1 MRKRLFTW
9 LLLFG
14 VLLPPPAKSR
24 PALSFDSLDQC
35 VIATGLD
42 HSAVA
47 AFEKAADD
55 QFRRRVFGVFL
66 GAARTPLLG
75 DYSIVDGCAIR
86 FAPRLPFLPG
96 RSYRVLL
103 DLAKLNETDR
113 KALPGGTEKI
123 TLAFSTDAPA
133 RHAKARVARV
143 SPYSVS
149 APANLL
155 RLYIH
160 FSHPMSRRGVSRHVR
175 LLQADGASVED
186 AFVETPDEL
195 WDPETR
201 RLTLFFHPGRIKR
214 GVELRDRTGPALQ
227 PGRRY
232 RLVVDK
238 GAEDEDGAPL
248 VEDFVMEF
256 LAAPDD
262 RRSPRTQDWV
272 IRAPAAGQKAP
283 LIVTADEPLDEPL
296 FLRCLRVEDDAGR
309 PVPGDAV
316 VLPGNARWKFT
327 PRGAWRAGS
336 YMLRVAGEMEDL
348 AGNRPARLFEEPASS
363 DGRRAEAQESVLI
376 FTITARP

>member
-1 MRKRLFTW
+1 MSKRLFAW
-9 LLLFG
+9 LLLSG
-14 VLLPPPAKSR
+14 VLLPSPVKSR
-24 PALSFDSLDQC
+24 PALSFDSLNQS

-42 HSAVA
+42 RSLVA

-66 GAARTPLLG
+66 GDARTPLLG

-103 DLAKLNETDR
+103 DLAKLSETDR
-113 KALPGGTEKI
+113 KAPPGRPEKI
-123 TLAFSTDAPA
+123 TLAFSTDAPP
-133 RHAKARVARV
+133 RPAKARVVRV
-143 SPYSVS
+143 SPSAES

-155 RLYIH
+155 RLYIY

-175 LLQADGASVED
+175 LLQADGEPVED

-195 WDPETR
+195 WDPEAH
-201 RLTLFFHPGRIKR
+201 RLTLLFHPGRIKR
-214 GVELRDRTGPALQ
+214 GVELHDRMGPALQ
-227 PGRRY
+227 PGNRY

-238 GAEDEDGAPL
+238 GGEDQDGAPL

-256 LAAPDD
+256 RAAPDD

-272 IRAPAAGQKAP
+272 IRAPAAGHKAP
-283 LIVTADEPLDEPL
+283 LLVTADEPLDEPL
-296 FLRCLRVEDDAGR
+296 FLRCLRVEDNAGR
-309 PVPGDAV
+309 PVPGDAL
-316 VLPGNARWKFT
+316 VLPGNVRWKFT
-327 PRGAWRAGS
+327 PREAWRAGS
-336 YMLRVAGEMEDL
+336 YVLRVAGEMEDL
-348 AGNRPARLFEEPASS
+348 AGNRPTRLFEEPASS
-363 DGRRAEAQESVLI
+363 DGRRAEALESVLT